1 MYLTLPPSRP
11 AAEHAAAF
19 EARVAAACQQ
29 RRALP
34 NEPAAYVLFVPAG
47 LDPAEHGAF
56 WDEVKAQMEGTGW
69 TLTVDGDHAFPEPV

>member
-1 MYLTLPPSRP
+1 MYTLPPSRP
-11 AAEHAAAF
+11 AADHAAHF
-19 EARVAAACQQ
+19 GERVAAACTA

-47 LDPAEHGAF
+47 LDPTEHAAF
-56 WDEVKAQMEGTGW
+56 WEAVKGHMEGTGW